1 MTSMSVELPS
11 FPGNGTLKS
20 YQEATQGPR
29 FIAKPKQYQSQ
40 ELIDR
45 HPFKSNKEVC
55 W

>member
-1 MTSMSVELPS
+1 MSIQLPS

-20 YQEATQGPR
+20 YKEATKGPR
-29 FIAKPKQYQSQ
+29 FVAKPKHDQSQ

-45 HPFKSNKEVC
+45 HSFKSNKEVC